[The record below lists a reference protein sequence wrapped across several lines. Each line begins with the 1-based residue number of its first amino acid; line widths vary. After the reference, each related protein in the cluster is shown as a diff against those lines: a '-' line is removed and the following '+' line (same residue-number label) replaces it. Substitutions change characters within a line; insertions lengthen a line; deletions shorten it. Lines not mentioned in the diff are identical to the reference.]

1 MKRSAALLFAA
12 LALSACGYRV
22 AGHANVLPA
31 NLHSIAVV
39 PFRNI
44 STQYTIA
51 DALSKS
57 VTRELIS
64 RTRYQIN
71 ADPDHADAI
80 LTGSVN
86 NFSSYV
92 TTFDPVTGR
101 ASGVQAVL
109 QLQVMLRERATG
121 KVLFTRPSMELHE
134 RYEISVDPK
143 AYFDESSVAVDRL
156 SRDAARSVV
165 SAVLENF

>member
-1 MKRSAALLFAA
+1 MRRGALALFCA
-12 LALSACGYRV
+12 LALSSCGYHA
-22 AGHANVLPA
+22 AGHSNALPA
-31 NLHSIAVV
+31 SLQSIAVM
-39 PFRNI
+39 PFRNV
-44 STQYTIA
+44 STQYKVA
-51 DALSKS
+51 DSLSKA
-57 VTRELIS
+57 VARELIS

-71 ADPDHADAI
+71 ADQDHADAI

-109 QLQVMLRERATG
+109 QLQVTLRERTTG
-121 KVLFTRPSMELHE
+121 KVLFNRPSMEVHE
-134 RYEISVDPK
+134 RYEISVEPK
-143 AYFDESSVAVDRL
+143 AYFDESSVAIDRL
-156 SRDAARSVV
+156 SRDVARSIV

>member
-1 MKRSAALLFAA
+1 MLVLA
-12 LALSACGYRV
+12 LALSGCGYHV
-22 AGHANVLPA
+22 AGRANLLPA
-31 NLHSIAVV
+31 SVHSIAVM
-39 PFRNI
+39 PFYNV
-44 STQYTIA
+44 STQYKVA
-51 DALSKS
+51 DALTKS
-57 VTRELIS
+57 VARELIS

-71 ADPDHADAI
+71 ADPDHADAV

-86 NFSSYV
+86 NFVSYA

-109 QLQVMLRERATG
+109 QLQVTLRERATG
-121 KVLFTRPSMELHE
+121 KVLFTRPSMEVHE

-143 AYFDESSVAVDRL
+143 AYFDESSVAVERL
-156 SRDAARSVV
+156 ARDVARSVV

>member
-1 MKRSAALLFAA
+1 M
-12 LALSACGYRV
+12 
-22 AGHANVLPA
+22 AGRANVLPA
-31 NLHSIAVV
+31 GLHSIAVM
-39 PFRNI
+39 PFFNV
-44 STQYTIA
+44 STQYKIA
-51 DALSKS
+51 DSLSKA

-71 ADPDHADAI
+71 ADAEHADAV

-86 NFSSYV
+86 NFVSYA

-109 QLQVMLRERATG
+109 QMQVTLRERTTG
-121 KVLFTRPSMELHE
+121 KVLFTRPSMEVHE

-143 AYFDESSVAVDRL
+143 AYFDESSTAVDRL
-156 SRDAARSVV
+156 SRDVARSVV

>member
-1 MKRSAALLFAA
+1 MLA
-12 LALSACGYRV
+12 LALCSCGYHV
-22 AGHANVLPA
+22 AGRANLLPA
-31 NLHSIAVV
+31 SLHSIAVM
-39 PFRNI
+39 PFYNV
-44 STQYTIA
+44 STQYKVA
-51 DALSKS
+51 DALTKS
-57 VTRELIS
+57 VARELIS
-64 RTRYQIN
+64 RTRYQVN
-71 ADPDHADAI
+71 ADPEHADAV

-86 NFSSYV
+86 NFLSYA

-109 QLQVMLRERATG
+109 QLQVTLRERATG
-121 KVLFTRPSMELHE
+121 KVLFTRPSMEVHE

-156 SRDAARSVV
+156 ARDVARSVV